1 MYPNGDGD
9 FIMSSTRKIIQF
21 LRPDLRIDRDY
32 DIGNGILKILKEG
45 VVLPTDQEI
54 IDAGNDLTTIN
65 GQVFS
70 EWYAEN
76 GGDATLTLR
85 KRASDL
91 LDKVND
97 SEALLRALVLVMV
110 DEINILRAEHSLADR
125 TAAQV
130 RTAIKNK
137 LNSGDADG

>member
-1 MYPNGDGD
+1 MAYPNNT
-9 FIMSSTRKIIQF
+9 STICTF
-21 LRPDLRIDRDY
+21 LGYIS
-32 DIGNGILKILKEG
+32 
-45 VVLPTDQEI
+45 PTDFNVSITTKHGIVLTWFHTDPQPTEQEI
-54 IDAGNDLTTIN
+54 IDAGNDLTTVN